1 LATESSTATSFR
13 AVVMLACLVVIP
25 AVAIFGRELPQ
36 WVQSRLPWLAH
47 DQDTSADGSIAGDQA
62 SVLPTDPRFAGQN
75 PPQSQPGAT
84 PGQRGAM
91 PGGIQYPRSSLP
103 VPGSATQ
110 RLPDLAGAGRAAAN
124 PPGRVPPVGSATSL
138 PLARPGRENNA
149 PTPDRVVPAGYVA
162 PIGGA
167 LPPRE
172 TVNPL
177 ASHGPAS
184 GRSTD
189 RFSEVGQRLRQ
200 LGATYV
206 LLETL
211 GNDMQTYRFLCMMA
225 LGGDPSCTRLFE
237 ATSSSPLQAMDR
249 VLAEVEAWKAARPQ

>member
-1 LATESSTATSFR
+1 MATESSTATSLR
-13 AVVMLACLVVIP
+13 AVVMLTCLVAIP
-25 AVAIFGRELPQ
+25 AVAIFGGGLPL
-36 WVQSRLPWLAH
+36 WVQSRLPWLAQN
-47 DQDTSADGSIAGDQA
+47 QDTSADETAPGNQA
-62 SVLPTDPRFAGQN
+62 SVLPADPRFAGQN
-75 PPQSQPGAT
+75 PPRSQPGAT
-84 PGQRGAM
+84 PGQRGAT

-103 VPGSATQ
+103 APGNTTQ
-110 RLPDLAGAGRAAAN
+110 RLPDLAGAGRAATN

-138 PLARPGRENNA
+138 PLARPGQEDNA
-149 PTPDRVVPAGYVA
+149 PTPGGVVPAGYVA
-162 PIGGA
+162 PLGGPS
-167 LPPRE
+167 PPRE
-172 TVNPL
+172 AANSPT
-177 ASHGPAS
+177 SHRPTS
-184 GRSTD
+184 DRPTD
-189 RFSEVGQRLRQ
+189 RFSEIGQRLRR